1 MSDPE
6 RIRVALRMKEDG
18 NIRFKAGKLK
28 EAEGLY
34 RESLGHIETVKNANK
49 EISDLKKTVL
59 VNIALVCNKSAD
71 FKEGIISCTKA
82 IEIDETNPKAYYLRA

>member
-6 RIRVALRMKEDG
+6 LIRVALRMKEDG

-71 FKEGIISCTKA
+71 YKEGIISCTKA